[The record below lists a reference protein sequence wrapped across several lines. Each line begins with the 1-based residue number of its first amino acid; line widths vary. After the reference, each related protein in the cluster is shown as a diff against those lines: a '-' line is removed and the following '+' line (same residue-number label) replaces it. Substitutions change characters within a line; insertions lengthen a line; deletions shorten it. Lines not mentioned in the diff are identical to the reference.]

1 MRIVSLLAS
10 GTEIVCALGE
20 GGSLVGRSH
29 ECDCP
34 AWVRSLPKCS
44 DPAFDASI
52 PSKEIDAEV
61 GRRIRSGEPLYI
73 VHTELIR
80 RLKPDVIIAQE
91 HCEVCAVTPGDVDQ
105 SCTIN
110 GARVVSLMA
119 SSLDDVFGGI
129 AKIAAALQIEDRGR
143 ALVECE
149 QKRLDAVRART
160 ANKRRPTVVVLEWIE
175 PAYAMG
181 NWGPELVECAG
192 GELAL
197 GHKGELSFGMAS
209 EKIREADPEFII
221 VAPCGFD
228 LDRTVTE
235 SNVLTALPWWN
246 ELRAVRE
253 RNVALADGNV
263 FFNRSGMTVTR
274 TAEIIAEIL
283 HGEIFEKPS
292 QNTHW
297 VWQR

>member
-10 GTEIVCALGE
+10 GTEIVCALGAGE
-20 GGSLVGRSH
+20 SLVGRSH
-29 ECDCP
+29 ECDNP
-34 AWVRSLPKCS
+34 EWVRALPKCS

-61 GRRIRSGEPLYI
+61 GRRIRAGEPLYL
-73 VHTELIR
+73 VHTETIR
-80 RLKPDVIIAQE
+80 ELNPDVIIAQE

-119 SSLDDVFGGI
+119 SNLNDVFAGVS
-129 AKIAAALQIEDRGR
+129 KIAAALGLDRRG
-143 ALVECE
+143 ASVIECE
-149 QKRLDAVRART
+149 RRRLDAVRART
-160 ANKRRPTVVVLEWIE
+160 AGKRRPSVVVLEWIE

-192 GELAL
+192 GELVL
-197 GHKGELSFGMAS
+197 GHSGEVSFGMAS
-209 EKIREADPEFII
+209 ERVREADPEYLI

-228 LDRTVTE
+228 LDRTVRE
-235 SNVLTALPWWN
+235 SARLAELPWWS

-253 RNVALADGNV
+253 GRVALADGNM

-274 TAEIIAEIL
+274 TAEILAEIL
-283 HGEIFEKPS
+283 HGEVFEHPS
-292 QNTHW
+292 RGVHW
-297 VWQR
+297 IWSR

>member
-34 AWVRSLPKCS
+34 TWVRSLPKCS

-119 SSLDDVFGGI
+119 STMNDVFGGMM
-129 AKIAAALQIEDRGR
+129 KIAEAIGLADRGR

-149 QKRLDAVRART
+149 QKRLDEVRARV
-160 ANKRRPTVVVLEWIE
+160 AGKRRPSVVVMEWVD
-175 PAYAMG
+175 PVYAMG
-181 NWGPELVECAG
+181 NWGPELVAAAG

-197 GHKGELSFGMAS
+197 GHPGELSFGMAS
-209 EKIREADPEFII
+209 EKIRETDPEYLII
-221 VAPCGFD
+221 APCGFD
-228 LDRTVTE
+228 LDRTIRE
-235 SNVLTALPWWN
+235 AAVLRDHPWWG

-253 RNVALADGNV
+253 GKVALADGNKY
-263 FFNRSGMTVTR
+263 FNRSGMTVVP
-274 TAEIIAEIL
+274 TAEMIAEIL
-283 HGEIFEKPS
+283 HGEIFGKS
-292 QNTHW
+292 TQGVSW
-297 VWQR
+297 VWA